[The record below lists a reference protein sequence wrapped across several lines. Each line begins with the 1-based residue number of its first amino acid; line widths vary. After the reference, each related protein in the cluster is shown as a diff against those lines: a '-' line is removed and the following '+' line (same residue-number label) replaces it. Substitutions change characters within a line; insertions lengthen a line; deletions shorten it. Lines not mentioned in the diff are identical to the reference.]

1 MLAHSPS
8 LPLTV
13 EYISNNDITAED
25 EEGIMLALGHQD
37 RVRELCIVFPVWNL
51 QKLFVAIDEE
61 FPILEYLILVPSVFE
76 STVLMLPETLQ
87 PPRLRHLILMG
98 FAYPIQPRLHP
109 TAVGLVT
116 LFLTIIHP
124 SAYFHPSVLLQWISF
139 MPHLETLA
147 VYFSFFIP
155 DLDVEGA
162 ERQLTHMPITTPITL
177 PNLRMLALNC
187 ISTYLEVFICQITT
201 PRLEH
206 LIIQFFKQL
215 TFSIPHLMQFL
226 NTTEGLRFDS
236 VELEF
241 SDKRVDVQSHL
252 HESGETAFSI
262 GIHCWG
268 LDWQLSSVAQ
278 VSNELNQVFST
289 VDYLTLEHKAHSQSS
304 EERNEADCSELRKL
318 LKSFGNVKTLLVED
332 GLVEEVSRCLQLEDG
347 EDPLELFPKLQELTY
362 FRNGAGG
369 DAFMSFID
377 ARENAG
383 HPLTLVRRSPSPSPV
398 SL

>member
-1 MLAHSPS
+1 MGNSLSPHTTSIHVLNNDSLLNIFDLYHPLFLDELAYDLVYVQAGLWGRGRWWYELVHICQRWRNLILGSASYLRLSLVCTNGVPVANMLAHSPS

-37 RVRELCIVFPVWNL
+37 HVRELCIVFPVWNL

-155 DLDVEGA
+155 DLDMEGA

-241 SDKRVDVQSHL
+241 SDK
-252 HESGETAFSI
+252 
-262 GIHCWG
+262 
-268 LDWQLSSVAQ
+268 
-278 VSNELNQVFST
+278 
-289 VDYLTLEHKAHSQSS
+289 
-304 EERNEADCSELRKL
+304 
-318 LKSFGNVKTLLVED
+318 
-332 GLVEEVSRCLQLEDG
+332 
-347 EDPLELFPKLQELTY
+347 
-362 FRNGAGG
+362 
-369 DAFMSFID
+369 
-377 ARENAG
+377 
-383 HPLTLVRRSPSPSPV
+383 
-398 SL
+398 